1 MPRAIRQKPNIM
13 RRSLAALLSPFAA
26 AYSWVSGYNATDP
39 RRKIMDGQRLLTA
52 GKTANE
58 ILNGN
63 IRSLRAY
70 CRNLERNNSTARAGI
85 EGLTALIVGSGIA
98 LEPDTG
104 DERIDDILRPM
115 WQQWCESAGVHGESI
130 WSLQGLGV
138 REMVTAGEGIW
149 RLVDL
154 PGDRLPRVLPLDAEW
169 IDDLSAGPS
178 ELTTAAGVVLDNL
191 GRELAL
197 MLRNPE
203 SNGDAE
209 MVRREAVIHFFER
222 RRPVQHRGEPWFAPL
237 IERLIQEQTLVDA
250 EMQAAVNT
258 AGFAVAITSEAQPG
272 IQVDENGEPVTDI
285 PLGSVV
291 SLMPG
296 EDIKM
301 LSHTRPSQQIAPF
314 RQMLRGDI
322 AACLRLPQRFLDR
335 DVSRANYSSMRAD
348 MLDTERLLGPLRE
361 EYGRQTIGAVYE
373 RILPMLAAEAGIP
386 LPRSNYRLLPD
397 GQPYVDPGKDIA
409 AAAAAINT
417 GLSTQEAE
425 VAKRGGDYRQLRDQR
440 IREMDDEALAN
451 IERIKKVQTACDSS
465 GVPGLTWAHIVTVG
479 GAVTAPGA
487 YLAASVQAPE
497 ATVVAGDEPADQPD
511 DAEREQRSRSRR
523 EPERFTLNA
532 YITPQPVN
540 VSLPAQEHHHH
551 IRNEMAAPI
560 LPPAPAPVV
569 QVTVDP
575 TPVTIQPAKVTVRND
590 VHVPASAPAPA
601 PIVNVAAPSVTVQN
615 DVLVE
620 QRPVLATPQRD
631 GSVLMVPQGE

>member
-1 MPRAIRQKPNIM
+1 MPSPRTKPGFL
-13 RRSLAALLSPFAA
+13 RSVTASLLSPFAL

-39 RRKIMDGQRLLTA
+39 RRKIVDRTRLPA
-52 GKTANE
+52 SSTANQ
-58 ILNGN
+58 ILNG
-63 IRSLRAY
+63 SLPALRNY
-70 CRNLERNNSTARAGI
+70 CRNLERNNPTARAGL
-85 EGLTALIVGSGIA
+85 EALVALVVGSGIS

-104 DERIDDILRPM
+104 DEATDARIRAVF
-115 WQQWCESAGVHGESI
+115 QQWCDSAGVHGESI
-130 WSLQGLGV
+130 WSLQGLGM
-138 REMVTAGEGIW
+138 REMVAAGEGVW
-149 RLVDL
+149 RLVDDGNPL
-154 PGDRLPRVLPLDAEW
+154 PSILPLDAEW
-169 IDDLSAGPS
+169 ID
-178 ELTTAAGVVLDNL
+178 ELTASSNDLTTVAGVIIDRL
-191 GRELAL
+191 GREKGL

-203 SNGDAE
+203 GMGDAE
-209 MVRREAVIHFFER
+209 EVLSQSVIHFFER

-237 IERLIQEQTLVDA
+237 IERLIQEQDLVDA
-250 EMQAAVNT
+250 DLKAAVNT
-258 AGFAVAITSEAQPG
+258 AGYAVAITSEMSPG
-272 IQVDENGEPVTDI
+272 TTTDENGEPVTDI

-291 SLMPG
+291 SLLPG
-296 EDIKM
+296 EDIK
-301 LSHTRPSQQIAPF
+301 LLAHNRPSQAIAPF
-314 RQMLRGDI
+314 REMLRGDI
-322 AACLRLPQRFLDR
+322 AAALRVPSRFLDR
-335 DVSRANYSSMRAD
+335 DVSRANFSSMRAD

-361 EYGRQTIGAVYE
+361 EFGRQTIGAVYE
-373 RILPMLAAEAGIP
+373 RILPRIAAMLAIP
-386 LPRSNYRLLPD
+386 IPPARYRLLPD
-397 GQPYVDPGKDIA
+397 GQPYVDPQKDVA
-409 AAAAAINT
+409 AAKAAMDS
-417 GLSTQEAE
+417 GLSTLEAE

-451 IERIKKVQTACDSS
+451 IERIKKVQAACDAS

-487 YLAASVQAPE
+487 YLAASVQALE
-497 ATVVAGDEPADQPD
+497 ATVVAGEEQADQPD

-523 EPERFTLNA
+523 EPEHFTLNA
-532 YITPQPVN
+532 YINPQPVN

-575 TPVTIQPAKVTVRND
+575 TPVTIQPAMVTVRND
-590 VHVPASAPAPA
+590 VHVPESAPAPA